1 MRPYLFGKIEEPQ
14 LVLFDMDGIL
24 FDTMPTHARSWKQ
37 AADKYGLVARENDF
51 YLYEGMKG
59 TQTITELYRKTFHK
73 EPNRELVQEIYN
85 YKTERFK
92 AEQALQKEELP
103 LIPGAKKMMAFLSE
117 ERGCQI
123 GIVTGSIKENAFG
136 RIAKHYAKYVQP
148 KHIVTADIVDQGKP
162 HPEPYL
168 KGMALFGRKPEET
181 LIVENAPLGVRSG
194 VASGATVVTIM
205 TGPISERRFREEGTH
220 YALPDMRAFYI
231 WWRKHFCK

>member
-1 MRPYLFGKIEEPQ
+1 MRPTIVFRKIEEPQ

-51 YLYEGMKG
+51 TSTRDERH
-59 TQTITELYRKTFHK
+59 QTITELYRKTFHK
-73 EPNRELVQEIYN
+73 EPNRELVQEMN

-103 LIPGAKKMMAFLSE
+103 LIPGAKKMMAFSSE

-181 LIVENAPLGVRSG
+181 LIVENAIWVRSG